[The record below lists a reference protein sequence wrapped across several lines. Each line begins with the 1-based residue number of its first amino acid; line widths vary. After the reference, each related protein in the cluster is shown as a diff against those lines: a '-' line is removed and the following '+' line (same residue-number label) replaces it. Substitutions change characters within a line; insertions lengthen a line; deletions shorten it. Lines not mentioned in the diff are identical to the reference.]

1 MLADEL
7 EKLWRLNQS
16 GVLSD
21 HEFRTAKERL
31 LAGDSTGAA
40 AGSSDG
46 SVPGRIY
53 GIQRQTW
60 IMLMHLSQLL
70 AFAGGIG
77 FAAPIIMWAVSKD
90 ESAEANRHGLM
101 IINWLLSS
109 LLYGLIGGI
118 LSMALI
124 GIPIL
129 VALFVVDPAYRPAV
143 WGAAIWFAAGVLWFA
158 VVGRKRLVRAPEESF
173 ALEETE

>member
-129 VALFVVDPAYRPAV
+129 VALFVVIIVFPIVGGMKASSGEFWRYPLTISFFEPPADVRPNVAHPN
-143 WGAAIWFAAGVLWFA
+143 FN
-158 VVGRKRLVRAPEESF
+158 
-173 ALEETE
+173 

>member
-7 EKLWRLNQS
+7 EKLWRLNQT
-16 GVLSD
+16 GVLND
-21 HEFRTAKERL
+21 HEFRAAKERL
-31 LAGDSTGAA
+31 LASESSGA
-40 AGSSDG
+40 GVGGSDG
-46 SVPGRIY
+46 SVQGRIY

-90 ESAEANRHGLM
+90 DSADANRHGLM

-109 LLYGLIGGI
+109 LLYGLVGGI

-129 VALFVVDPAYRPAV
+129 VALFVVIIVFPIIGGMKASSGEFWRYPLTISFFEPPAEVRPT
-143 WGAAIWFAAGVLWFA
+143 AAHPYFN
-158 VVGRKRLVRAPEESF
+158 
-173 ALEETE
+173 